1 MCLSFFYAFLKI
13 LGSSPLLNPPLH
25 AYNFGMNIKF
35 LTIAALTVSA
45 LVTSTVAADPDF
57 NGEVLIAPPP
67 PNWSGG
73 TPEAA
78 NNTLRRVWK
87 RGFLN
92 ENGVVEQIAI
102 SRSYKEDTITATAL
116 ARAVSVAITKPCVE
130 KTVTKITH
138 ETKTVGVVASF
149 TAQCDGLTNSETA
162 DTMFVT
168 AKVYFGEYNTYT
180 VERSWIGNKTDPT
193 SPINSPRTGEQ
204 WLAYFSR
211 ISVCNTLQS
220 ACDVAEAEIIHAH
233 PRYKTM
239 QVIPASVK
247 AIVPQKNALKAARA
261 LGQLTGK
268 ADSCGEDITPL
279 TSKIGRMF
287 AHVTANDRD
296 STAAV
301 AAFDTAR
308 ANSAKAQAKRK
319 RENCGPVLREFRK
332 HPSRVG
338 TFHRYI
344 ERFI

>member
-13 LGSSPLLNPPLH
+13 VGSSPLLNPPLH
-25 AYNFGMNIKF
+25 AYNFGMNINF

-239 QVIPASVK
+239 RAIPASAK
-247 AIVPQKNALKAARA
+247 PIVSQKNALKAARA

-308 ANSAKAQAKRK
+308 AISAKAQAKRK

-338 TFHRYI
+338 AFHRYS

>member
-1 MCLSFFYAFLKI
+1 MCLSFFMHVLKI
-13 LGSSPLLNPPLH
+13 ISSSPLLNPPLH
-25 AYNFGMNIKF
+25 VYKFGMNIKF
-35 LTIAALTVSA
+35 LTVAALIASA
-45 LVTSTVAADPDF
+45 LATSNVAADPNF
-57 NGEVLIAPPP
+57 NGEVLIAPSP

-73 TPEAA
+73 TPKTA

-92 ENGVVEQIAI
+92 KNGVKEQITI
-102 SRSYKEDTITATAL
+102 SRRYKEDTITATAL

-138 ETKTVGVVASF
+138 ETKTIGVVASF
-149 TAQCDGLTNSETA
+149 TTQCDGLTNSETA

-168 AKVYFGEYNTYT
+168 AKVYVGEYNTYT

-204 WLAYFSR
+204 WLVYFSR

-220 ACDVAEAEIIHAH
+220 ACNVAEAEIIHAH
-233 PRYKTM
+233 PRFKTM
-239 QVIPASVK
+239 RAIPASAK
-247 AIVPQKNALKAARA
+247 PIVPQKNALKAARA

-268 ADSCGEDITPL
+268 ADACGEDITPL
-279 TSKIGRMF
+279 TSKIERMF

-296 STAAV
+296 PTAAV

-308 ANSAKAQAKRK
+308 AISAKAQAKRK
-319 RENCGPVLREFRK
+319 RETCGPVLREFRQ

-338 TFHRYI
+338 AFHRYI

>member
-13 LGSSPLLNPPLH
+13 VGSSPLLNPPLH

-162 DTMFVT
+162 DTMFAT

-220 ACDVAEAEIIHAH
+220 ACNVAEAEIIHAH

-239 QVIPASVK
+239 QAIPASVK
-247 AIVPQKNALKAARA
+247 PIVPQKNALKAARA

-268 ADSCGEDITPL
+268 ADACGEDITPL

-301 AAFDTAR
+301 AAFGTAR
-308 ANSAKAQAKRK
+308 ATSAKAQAKRK
-319 RENCGPVLREFRK
+319 SKNCGPVLRKFRK
-332 HPSRVG
+332 HPSRVVA
-338 TFHRYI
+338 FHRYI

>member
-1 MCLSFFYAFLKI
+1 MK
-13 LGSSPLLNPPLH
+13 
-25 AYNFGMNIKF
+25 
-35 LTIAALTVSA
+35 
-45 LVTSTVAADPDF
+45 
-57 NGEVLIAPPP
+57 
-67 PNWSGG
+67 
-73 TPEAA
+73 
-78 NNTLRRVWK
+78 
-87 RGFLN
+87 
-92 ENGVVEQIAI
+92 EQIAI

-116 ARAVSVAITKPCVE
+116 ARAVSIAITKPCVE

-162 DTMFVT
+162 DTMFAT
-168 AKVYFGEYNTYT
+168 AKVYVGEYNTYT

-220 ACDVAEAEIIHAH
+220 ACNVAEAEIIHAH
-233 PRYKTM
+233 PHYKTM
-239 QVIPASVK
+239 RAIPASAK
-247 AIVPQKNALKAARA
+247 PIVPQKNALKAARA

-308 ANSAKAQAKRK
+308 AISAKAQAKRK

-338 TFHRYI
+338 AFHRYI

>member
-1 MCLSFFYAFLKI
+1 
-13 LGSSPLLNPPLH
+13 
-25 AYNFGMNIKF
+25 MNINF

-220 ACDVAEAEIIHAH
+220 ACNVAEAEIIHAH

-239 QVIPASVK
+239 QAIPASVK
-247 AIVPQKNALKAARA
+247 PIVPQKNALKAARA

-338 TFHRYI
+338 AFHRYI

>member
-1 MCLSFFYAFLKI
+1 
-13 LGSSPLLNPPLH
+13 
-25 AYNFGMNIKF
+25 MNIKF
-35 LTIAALTVSA
+35 LTVAAHIFSA

-92 ENGVVEQIAI
+92 ENGVMEQIAI

-162 DTMFVT
+162 DTMFAT

-220 ACDVAEAEIIHAH
+220 ACNVAEAEIIHAH

-239 QVIPASVK
+239 QAIPASVK
-247 AIVPQKNALKAARA
+247 PIVPQKNALKAARA

-308 ANSAKAQAKRK
+308 AISAKAQAKRK

-338 TFHRYI
+338 AFHRYI